1 MPTDYYELLGIRRD
15 ATEDEIKRAYRV
27 LAREHHPDANDG
39 DPASEARFKEVT
51 MAYETLRDAEKRR
64 RYDMFGPEGVRGSGS
79 PQDAGFYGAGLGDI
93 FEAFFGGS
101 GFGARGGAPQRA
113 QDAEMVIELKF
124 EEAVFGTEHQ
134 VDLRLPV
141 TCSTCGGRG
150 AAPGTTPVTCQ
161 ECRGSGEVR
170 RVRQSILGQMVTAS
184 PCPRCRGRGEVISS
198 PCEACRGEGLRT
210 ESRTITVQVPAG
222 VDNGATLRV
231 AGQGPAGPMGL
242 PPGDLFVHLRV
253 AAHERFERA
262 GADLTTTVHVAM
274 TQAALGTEM
283 SLETLDGEDQLTIA
297 AGTQSGKVLR
307 VRGRG
312 VPHVRSRGR
321 GDLLVRVVVDVPAK
335 LSKKDEEILRQFAAS
350 RGEQVSEPEGG
361 LLSRLRST
369 LS

>member
-1 MPTDYYELLGIRRD
+1 
-15 ATEDEIKRAYRV
+15 
-27 LAREHHPDANDG
+27 
-39 DPASEARFKEVT
+39 
-51 MAYETLRDAEKRR
+51 
-64 RYDMFGPEGVRGSGS
+64 
-79 PQDAGFYGAGLGDI
+79 
-93 FEAFFGGS
+93 
-101 GFGARGGAPQRA
+101 
-113 QDAEMVIELKF
+113 MVIELKF